1 MVRDE
6 NNVALRKKLSI
17 WTGEECLKLKL
28 LGETLREVGV
38 CEKIYLVGERSFAYI
53 IKKHTTEYISPINQ
67 SALVQAA

>member
-1 MVRDE
+1 
-6 NNVALRKKLSI
+6 
-17 WTGEECLKLKL
+17 LKLKL